1 MQWKIA
7 PVEVKKDAVT
17 QLLSMPFE
25 SGPQQQRK
33 GGSHY
38 YILDGLRPG
47 TTRSQLHVQYFL

>member
-38 YILDGLRPG
+38 SLDGLRPG